1 LVNEKEFSKV
11 ELTEIVLTSIKNS
24 VFKERKS
31 VWVIYLESGIFEES
45 EVMQSM
51 INLFNNTEFYKI
63 FEKKKFDEI
72 FLEMRSNSIQ

>member
-1 LVNEKEFSKV
+1 MVNEKEFSKV